1 MDKKRRSSLC
11 GLRFFVFFVVVFYGE
26 GCLRIAVVGFCLGV
40 WKIRNALL
48 VRIFWGDD
56 RCFLLLDVLDVLDFL
71 DASLSRFFSLT
82 TDRVHELCVPT
93 LLCRICRW
101 STLYPYFRVLE
112 LRIRHAV
119 FYFPSGVTVGSF
131 SLKIFALLGIT
142 QVNLVSTLAY
152 RKNYS
157 FQS

>member
-1 MDKKRRSSLC
+1 MR
-11 GLRFFVFFVVVFYGE
+11 VVVGSFFE
-26 GCLRIAVVGFCLGV
+26 DFCV
-40 WKIRNALL
+40 WFCRKIRDALL
-48 VRIFWGDD
+48 VRIFRGDD

-93 LLCRICRW
+93 LLCRICRR
-101 STLYPYFRVLE
+101 STLYTYFRILE
-112 LRIRHAV
+112 LRIRHVV
-119 FYFPSGVTVGSF
+119 FSF

-142 QVNLVSTLAY
+142 QVNLGYALVY